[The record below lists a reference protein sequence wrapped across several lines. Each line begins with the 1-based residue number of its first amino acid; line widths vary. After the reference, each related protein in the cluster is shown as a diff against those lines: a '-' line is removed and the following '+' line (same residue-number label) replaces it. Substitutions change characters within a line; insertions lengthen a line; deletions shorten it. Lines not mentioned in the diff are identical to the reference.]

1 MHHNDS
7 RQRLPL
13 FKKLLATLAV
23 FGFSS
28 TALAFAYVSDYS
40 PLSLKGLWRYTCPCP
55 SVNLGRLPAAASFEQ
70 DGFRF
75 QLKDSDVFI
84 DQKVKDNWQRLA
96 VVAYGGLGQTAY
108 IDDLNGDGRKDLL
121 LASSTASCA
130 PLPQTRVQVIL
141 TREKGT
147 VLFDQIGFARAGTV
161 FSDRLRLPG
170 LSRNPVLVME
180 QLHGDGKESYWSTE
194 LLAFQPDGMVPLK
207 KFQGS
212 NLPIRIS
219 YSMKPNRRILPA
231 EKLSKLGEKSVETV
245 TTLKAINRDA
255 QSMPES
261 FLFRN
266 GALIEAAP
274 SIRAGQPQACLYLER
289 GGQRSAVSLDTVY
302 GGEILTEAK
311 ERNLPLVLTL
321 GSLSGQ
327 IKSIK
332 LSIPEPDRLN

>member
-1 MHHNDS
+1 MHHKYS
-7 RQRLPL
+7 RQRHLL
-13 FKKLLATLAV
+13 FKKLLATIAA
-23 FGFSS
+23 FGMSS
-28 TALAFAYVSDYS
+28 TGLACAYVSDYS
-40 PLSLKGLWRYTCPCP
+40 PLSLKGLWQYTCPCP
-55 SVNLGRLPAAASFEQ
+55 SVNLSRLPAAASFEQ

-84 DQKVKDNWQRLA
+84 DRKVKDDWQRLA

-108 IDDLNGDGRKDLL
+108 IDDLNGDGSKDLL
-121 LASSTASCA
+121 LASATASCA

-141 TREKGT
+141 SQDHA
-147 VLFDQIGFARAGTV
+147 VLFDQIGFARAGSV

-170 LSRNPVLVME
+170 LSPNPVLVME

-194 LLAFQPDGMVPLK
+194 LLSFQPDGMVPLK
-207 KFQGS
+207 RFQGS

-231 EKLSKLGEKSVETV
+231 EKLRRSDDKSVEIV

-261 FLFRN
+261 YLFRN

-311 ERNLPLVLTL
+311 ERNLPVVLTL

>member
-1 MHHNDS
+1 MHHKYS
-7 RQRLPL
+7 RQRLLL
-13 FKKLLATLAV
+13 FKKLLATIAA
-23 FGFSS
+23 FGMSS
-28 TALAFAYVSDYS
+28 TGLACAYVSDYS
-40 PLSLKGLWRYTCPCP
+40 PLSLKGLWQYTCPCP
-55 SVNLGRLPAAASFEQ
+55 SVNLSRLPAAASFEQ

-84 DQKVKDNWQRLA
+84 DRKVKDDWQRLA

-108 IDDLNGDGRKDLL
+108 IDDLNGDGIKDLL
-121 LASSTASCA
+121 LASATASCA

-141 TREKGT
+141 SQDHA
-147 VLFDQIGFARAGTV
+147 VLFDQIGFARAGSV

-170 LSRNPVLVME
+170 LSPNPVLVME
-180 QLHGDGKESYWSTE
+180 QLHGHGKESYWSTE
-194 LLAFQPDGMVPLK
+194 LLSFQPDGMVPLK
-207 KFQGS
+207 RFQGS

-231 EKLSKLGEKSVETV
+231 EKLRKSDDKSVEIV

-261 FLFRN
+261 YLFRN

-311 ERNLPLVLTL
+311 ERNLPVVLTL

-327 IKSIK
+327 IKSIR